1 VYFQIVG
8 LHVLDIGLGV
18 GGYETRIET
27 IAIFLQV
34 IKLELEEELDLAL
47 KNQNQNRILV
57 P

>member
-1 VYFQIVG
+1 MYFQIVG